1 MQWYI
6 YIYTNNL
13 WAHKMRHCFKNS
25 TLFMGKERSVLAFLD
40 SKARWRAHVTP
51 PKCILPQTTITSYAL
66 FFVPPGP
73 WLPPPLFFFWA
84 SPLLLSVRISSE
96 CYWQGQS
103 SVKCSLWV
111 TRSLYIVFG
120 NTRKPLA
127 TMAACGPRTPER
139 WTFLL
144 ILFLEDVMPYTCK
157 LEKENNTTY

>member
-73 WLPPPLFFFWA
+73 WLPPPPFFFFGFTSSLKCQNLKRVLLA
-84 SPLLLSVRISSE
+84 RTILCQVFTLSNPLLVHCVWEYSETSRYHGRVWTADTRTMNFSVDSFSRG
-96 CYWQGQS
+96 CYAVYVQ
-103 SVKCSLWV
+103 V
-111 TRSLYIVFG
+111 
-120 NTRKPLA
+120 RK
-127 TMAACGPRTPER
+127 R
-139 WTFLL
+139 
-144 ILFLEDVMPYTCK
+144 K
-157 LEKENNTTY
+157 